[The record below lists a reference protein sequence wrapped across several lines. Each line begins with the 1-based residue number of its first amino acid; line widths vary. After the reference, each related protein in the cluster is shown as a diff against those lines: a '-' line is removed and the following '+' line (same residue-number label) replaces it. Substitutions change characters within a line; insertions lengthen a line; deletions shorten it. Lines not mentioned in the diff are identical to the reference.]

1 MEKADTEVKNVFD
14 KASNAP
20 TASEVF
26 AKEPKKDLAARDVF
40 GGNDKLYEL
49 LEKSA
54 RTDIIAHTSRAAAKV
69 ASKIH
74 SPTHIILV
82 INILVITAI
91 LGYLLL
97 RPPVVGTAAQ
107 PRAQEPSLTTQS
119 VTQAPDA
126 RGATLAPQPPAQQSR
141 RAGTAA
147 LEKASSWQLAEQL
160 YHARKYNQAYH
171 VFNELAEK
179 LTINI
184 PADEFMRDFFRLKM
198 ALCLQNT
205 QDRQNLSALFT
216 AALTSRSPVVRAL
229 ANYYLIFIEN
239 RNKQYAGARS
249 RAYRT
254 MALLKALED
263 RLPPSFE
270 ADCYFILAEALT
282 RQILLLNNVPDTLPG
297 QLWSDTLAIKSIP
310 QMSQDQLRS
319 FLQAGIY
326 HISAGAVSPKIEKRE
341 HLGVGAQW
349 SVLCMEAPLEEV
361 LSRFASAAKLNVTW
375 LNIDGEIRT
384 RPTTLYLPTA
394 SEQLVTEIAA
404 GTAGLIA
411 HFDGDNITIHN
422 MDVYTDLAEQKK
434 LLTTEAVSVWRRF
447 LLRYRG
453 DHRTP
458 NAHYA
463 IALLHDY
470 AGETP
475 TALGEYRLVASG
487 YAHNPLAPFALLNA
501 SKIKTNIRDYAGAR
515 EDLNQ
520 ILIQYPECKLVDQ
533 ASLYLAEA
541 TMAGGL
547 YDEAVKMFR
556 WVYNFDLDT
565 ESQCGAAYGLGRCF
579 YETKQFE
586 KAVKWLTHAINSTDN
601 ARDHRLQPAY
611 FMLGKA
617 NVEMKDFKNASL
629 AFRNAL
635 ENSPQ
640 KKEYVE
646 VTLELVRSEFEQQNF
661 VVALNILESV
671 PVSQLSQEYACRVLI
686 TKTRILRALDLNDT
700 AISLLRRRIEFIV
713 DSQTRARLNFE
724 LAKCFAATDDFRIA
738 RRKLTDALIDL
749 PAGLPARQ
757 ANLLLAEVSMKLGQN
772 ERARSVCLQLLRSPD
787 IDDEIRREALNLLGR
802 IYTGLNQHD
811 NAAMAYAGLFDKTG
825 GSAQ

>member
-1 MEKADTEVKNVFD
+1 MDKEAKNVFD
-14 KASNAP
+14 KASKAP

-26 AKEPKKDLAARDVF
+26 AKEPKKDLSARDVF
-40 GGNDKLYEL
+40 GGDDKLYEL
-49 LEKSA
+49 LEKAA
-54 RTDIIAHTSRAAAKV
+54 RTNIIAHTGRAAARV
-69 ASKIH
+69 ASKIP

-82 INILVITAI
+82 VNILVITAI
-91 LGYLLL
+91 LVYLVL
-97 RPPVVGTAAQ
+97 RPPVVGTAAAP

-119 VTQAPDA
+119 VTQAPHA
-126 RGATLAPQPPAQQSR
+126 RPATLAPQPPAISKR
-141 RAGTAA
+141 TAAA

-160 YHARKYNQAYH
+160 YNDRKYNQAYH

-179 LTINI
+179 LAINI

-229 ANYYLIFIEN
+229 ANYHLIFTEN
-239 RNKQYAGARS
+239 RNKQYASARS
-249 RAYRT
+249 RAYQT
-254 MALLKALED
+254 LSLLKAFED
-263 RLPPSFE
+263 KLPATFE
-270 ADCYFILAEALT
+270 ADCYFMLAEALT

-297 QLWSDTLAIKSIP
+297 QFWADTLAIESIP

-319 FLQAGIY
+319 FLLAGIY
-326 HISAGAVSPKIEKRE
+326 RLSAGAVSPKIEKRE

-375 LNIDGEIRT
+375 RNIDGDIRT

-394 SEQLVTEIAA
+394 SEQLVTEVAA
-404 GTAGLIA
+404 GAAGLIA
-411 HFDGDNITIHN
+411 HFDGDNITIH
-422 MDVYTDLAEQKK
+422 DADIYTDLAEQKQ
-434 LLTTEAVSVWRRF
+434 LLTAEAVSAWRRF

-470 AGETP
+470 AGETA

-501 SKIKTNIRDYAGAR
+501 SKIKTNIRDYTGAR

-547 YDEAVKMFR
+547 YDEAVKMFHR
-556 WVYNFDLDT
+556 VYNFDLNT
-565 ESQCGAAYGLGRCF
+565 ESQCEAAYGLGRCF
-579 YETKQFE
+579 YENKQFE

-601 ARDHRLQPAY
+601 AQDHRLQPAY

-617 NVEMKDFKNASL
+617 NVELKNFKNASL

-640 KKEYVE
+640 KKEYIE

-661 VVALNILESV
+661 VVALNILESI
-671 PVSQLSQEYACRVLI
+671 PVSQLSQEHVCRVLLA
-686 TKTRILRALDLNDT
+686 KTRILRALDLNDT
-700 AISLLRRRIEFIV
+700 AISLLRRRIEFIA
-713 DSQTRARLNFE
+713 DSQIRAGLNFE

-738 RRKLTDALIDL
+738 RRKLTDALINL

-772 ERARSVCLQLLRSPD
+772 ERARDVCLQLLRSPD

-802 IYTGLNQHD
+802 IYTGLNQHN
-811 NAAMAYAGLFDKTG
+811 NAALAHAGLFEFDKTG
-825 GSAQ
+825 GTAQ